1 MKLFLPLSILL
12 VLLNTY
18 CAPKKQDE
26 KKEPVTIQSID
37 TIAAIFNRLS
47 NDSLT
52 ILLNRSKKFAEN
64 YKPVSNS
71 EFGIATLT
79 NIPDSI
85 VYSFRQLRLHSN
97 NEYVKYLT
105 LILVRVYRTHLK
117 CCHQGYE
124 MRNKP
129 SGKGIDSI
137 ADPLLYEF
145 NLISKTFE
153 NNKPIEFIN
162 SGIGHSWL
170 EENKQL
176 LKYDRLKKEYEEIEK
191 IGDGILREPNKYY

>member
-1 MKLFLPLSILL
+1 MKLFLSISILSA
-12 VLLNTY
+12 LLTIS
-18 CAPKKQDE
+18 CVQKKQKE
-26 KKEPVTIQSID
+26 KKEPITIKSKD
-37 TIAAIFNRLS
+37 TIAGTFSRLS
-47 NDSLT
+47 NDSLI
-52 ILLNRSKKFAEN
+52 ILLNRSKGFAED
-64 YKPVSNS
+64 YKPVSNT
-71 EFGIATLT
+71 ELGIALLT
-79 NIPDSI
+79 DIPDSI
-85 VYSFRQLRLHSN
+85 AYSFRQLRLNGN

-105 LILVRVYRTHLK
+105 LILVKLYRTHLK

-124 MRNKP
+124 IRNKP
-129 SGKGIDSI
+129 RKGIDSI

-145 NLISKTFE
+145 NLISKTFD

-191 IGDGILREPNKYY
+191 IGDGILREPNNYY